1 MLLQQFGDDFVAV
14 LQFFLKL
21 PDFLF
26 VRVLLP
32 FHVGLVGTPRK
43 RALGVLEKLFLSLV
57 ILCGVD
63 SELITQIGYRHVF
76 EQVTADDRYLLLGGI
91 LLALGHRDLLGV
103 S

>member
-32 FHVGLVGTPRK
+32 FHVGLVRPPHEG
-43 RALGVLEKLFLSLV
+43 ALAVLEELLLPLV
-57 ILCGVD
+57 VLRGVD
-63 SELITQIGYRHVF
+63 PVLVAQIRYRQLSIKWRRTIATFCSGVNCLRLDIVTSSE
-76 EQVTADDRYLLLGGI
+76 
-91 LLALGHRDLLGV
+91 
-103 S
+103 